1 MLKLP
6 HLLQL
11 HIIILLWGF
20 TPVLG
25 KLITLPADELVIYR
39 LLISGFALW
48 LFIKY
53 KKIAFRINLR
63 EFAEMMLMGFIVGFH
78 WYTFYQAIKVS
89 NVSMAMAGF
98 ATITLFASVLQPLL
112 LNKKFF
118 AGDLIYGLFIVA
130 GLYIILNFESV
141 RYLGIVYG
149 ILAAFSGAFFG
160 VYNGK
165 LIAKHQATVITLT
178 EFLGA
183 LVALFIF
190 RFLETGTMM
199 VSIPDLSDTF
209 YLVLLSVFC
218 TTLAFTWSISIL
230 KHFTPFTVIMT
241 NNLEPVYGIAFSLL
255 LFGTSEFMSWGFYA
269 GAAIILISVFT
280 YPIIHKYFQSES

>member
-6 HLLQL
+6 KLLQL

-39 LLISGFALW
+39 LIISGIALW
-48 LFIKY
+48 IFIRY
-53 KKIAFRINLR
+53 KNISVHFTLR
-63 EFAEMMLMGFIVGFH
+63 EFGEMMLMGLVVGFH

-98 ATITLFASVLQPLL
+98 ATITLFASVLQPILL
-112 LNKKFF
+112 KKKFF
-118 AGDLIYGLFIVA
+118 AGDLIYGLVIVA
-130 GLYIILNFESV
+130 GLYIILNFESM

-149 ILAAFSGAFFG
+149 VLAAFSGAFFG

-165 LIAKHQATVITLT
+165 LIARHQASVITLV
-178 EFLGA
+178 EFIGA
-183 LVALFIF
+183 LLALLIF
-190 RFLETGTMM
+190 RLIEKGTM
-199 VSIPDLSDTF
+199 VISVPGLSDTI
-209 YLVLLSVFC
+209 YLLILSIFC
-218 TTLAFTWSISIL
+218 TTVAFTWSISIL

-241 NNLEPVYGIAFSLL
+241 NNLEPVYGILFSIV
-255 LFGTSEFMSWGFYA
+255 LFGSSEFMSWGFYA
-269 GAAIILISVFT
+269 GAVIILISVFT
-280 YPIIHKYFQSES
+280 YPLIHKRYNS

>member
-1 MLKLP
+1 
-6 HLLQL
+6 
-11 HIIILLWGF
+11 
-20 TPVLG
+20 V
-25 KLITLPADELVIYR
+25 
-39 LLISGFALW
+39 
-48 LFIKY
+48 
-53 KKIAFRINLR
+53 NLR

-98 ATITLFASVLQPLL
+98 ATITLFASIMQPLL

-149 ILAAFSGAFFG
+149 VLAAFSGAFFG

-165 LIAKHQATVITLT
+165 LITKHQASVITLI

-183 LVALFIF
+183 LVALSVF
-190 RFLETGTMM
+190 RFIEKGSILI
-199 VSIPDLSDTF
+199 SIPNLSDTI
-209 YLVLLSVFC
+209 YLVVLSVFC

-241 NNLEPVYGIAFSLL
+241 NNLEPVYGISFSIL
-255 LFGTSEFMSWGFYA
+255 LFGTSEFMSWGFYV
-269 GAAIILISVFT
+269 GAAIILFTVFT
-280 YPIIHKYFQSES
+280 YPIVHRYFQSQS

>member
-6 HLLQL
+6 KLIQL

-25 KLITLPADELVIYR
+25 KLISLPADELVIYR
-39 LLISGFALW
+39 LLISGIGLW
-48 LFIKY
+48 LFIRY
-53 KKIAFRINLR
+53 KKITLQVNLR

-98 ATITLFASVLQPLL
+98 ATITLFASIMQPLL

-149 ILAAFSGAFFG
+149 VLAAFSGAFFG

-165 LIAKHQATVITLT
+165 LITKHQASVITLI

-183 LVALFIF
+183 LVALSVF
-190 RFLETGTMM
+190 RFIENGSILI
-199 VSIPDLSDTF
+199 SIPNLSDTI
-209 YLVLLSVFC
+209 YLVVLSVFC

-241 NNLEPVYGIAFSLL
+241 NNLEPVYGISFSIL
-255 LFGTSEFMSWGFYA
+255 LFGTSEFMSWGFYV
-269 GAAIILISVFT
+269 GAAIILFTVFT
-280 YPIIHKYFQSES
+280 YPIVHRYFQSQS